1 MLSTLNSPKDWIP
14 CCIRTFL
21 YLRSS
26 FRCCGSQ
33 EQFWW
38 NESEQHQ
45 GSLQLDR
52 CCLSPLCVFVQVG
65 VTTRHNHLA
74 SKKVMVLLQTNWF
87 HDWNR
92 HCKNCNDEW
101 LLGGGGGEFHIR
113 LKNRCSNKSVLL
125 VTCLI
130 FLCCY

>member
-26 FRCCGSQ
+26 YRCCGSL

-38 NESEQHQ
+38 TESEQHQ

-52 CCLSPLCVFVQVG
+52 CCLSPLC
-65 VTTRHNHLA
+65 LA
-74 SKKVMVLLQTNWF
+74 SKPVMVLIGFMTGTDIAKPVMMN
-87 HDWNR
+87 
-92 HCKNCNDEW
+92 
-101 LLGGGGGEFHIR
+101 GGGGE
-113 LKNRCSNKSVLL
+113 N
-125 VTCLI
+125 VTLD
-130 FLCCY
+130 